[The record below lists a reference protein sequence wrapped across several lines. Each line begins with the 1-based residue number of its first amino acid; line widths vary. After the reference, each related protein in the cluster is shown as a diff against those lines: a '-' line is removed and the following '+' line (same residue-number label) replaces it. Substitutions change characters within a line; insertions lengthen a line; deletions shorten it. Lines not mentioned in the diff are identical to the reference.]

1 MQRILEF
8 VFLEATVLL
17 LEGYVILSHVSPNF
31 HICKTKAIKL
41 LSPHPQHRRR
51 VTMPGKPRELYSNV
65 GDSYFPNP
73 CRTD

>member
-8 VFLEATVLL
+8 VFSEATVLL
-17 LEGYVILSHVSPNF
+17 LEGYVTLSHVSPNF
-31 HICKTKAIKL
+31 HICKTEAIKL
-41 LSPHPQHRRR
+41 LSPHPQNEG